1 MLSKEEVSDVILYC
15 KEHGCTYKDRLGE
28 LGIPEW
34 KFYDSKYKY
43 ALQERG
49 DRARGQFLQLK
60 SGADGSLTPFPS
72 FDSPQDRP
80 QGRQVKPVS
89 IIARYAE
96 HRTSDSHG
104 HHDAHPG

>member
-15 KEHGCTYKDRLGE
+15 KEHGCTYKYRLGE

-72 FDSPQDRP
+72 FDSAKT
-80 QGRQVKPVS
+80 GRRADKPK
-89 IIARYAE
+89 IRG
-96 HRTSDSHG
+96 RFSDLF
-104 HHDAHPG
+104 